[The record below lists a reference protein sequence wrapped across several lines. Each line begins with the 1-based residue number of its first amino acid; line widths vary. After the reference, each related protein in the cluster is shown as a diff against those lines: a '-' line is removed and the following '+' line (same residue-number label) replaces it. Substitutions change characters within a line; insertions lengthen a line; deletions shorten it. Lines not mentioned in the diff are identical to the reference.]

1 MATGFVGINLLQLK
15 PYTLPNAKV
24 QITFTLTGLPPD
36 IVQVYA
42 QEAGSQPA
50 NIVEATL
57 VGTIDWQTPDP
68 EGITTIDLQAGNA
81 FTIWLCPR
89 NETDGSVDDE
99 YDNEYWEVSCVNA
112 GSITT
117 RVPQAPTDQPTKPF
131 IIKID
136 NEPATLKGEG
146 AITVS
151 WVSSP
156 YNKFLIWWTVDGQS
170 LAQGEVNAGGS
181 SGSAT
186 SGSWTTNQAVSP
198 GAVYTFAVEGGT
210 SAGLFAGYNWSG
222 WGNTVTVQ
230 AVQNLRSLVQFLKH
244 SGINPA
250 GLSVSSIMG
259 GQTSLKKVMK
269 LG

>member
-1 MATGFVGINLLQLK
+1 MATGFLFPVTPLTQLTFRS
-15 PYTLPNAKV
+15 PVTV
-24 QITFTLTGLPPD
+24 QVTFTLTGGWPD
-36 IVQVYA
+36 FVQVYA

-50 NIVEATL
+50 NVVDAILAT
-57 VGTIDWQTPDP
+57 TIDWAPPNP
-68 EGITTIDLQAGNA
+68 EGLTTFELPGGNA

-89 NETDGSVDDE
+89 NGTEETLDDDYDGE
-99 YDNEYWEVSCVNA
+99 PWETSCTKV

-117 RVPQAPTDQPTKPF
+117 QVLQSPTDQPTKPY
-131 IIKID
+131 IISYHQ
-136 NEPATLKGEG
+136 EPATLKGDG
-146 AITVS
+146 SITVS

-156 YNKFLIWWTVDGQS
+156 YNKFLIWWTLDGQP

-198 GAVYTFAVEGGT
+198 GAAYTFAVEGGT

-222 WGNTVTVQ
+222 WGNTVPVT
-230 AVQNLRSLVQFLKH
+230 AMQNLRSLVQFLKH

-269 LG
+269 LT